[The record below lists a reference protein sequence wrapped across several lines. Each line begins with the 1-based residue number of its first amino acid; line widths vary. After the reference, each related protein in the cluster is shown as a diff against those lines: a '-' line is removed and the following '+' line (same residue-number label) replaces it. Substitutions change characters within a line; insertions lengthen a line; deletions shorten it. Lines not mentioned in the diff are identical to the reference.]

1 MNKLTLYIVAGMML
15 ASTVV
20 GIYYGWRK
28 SIEREALLEYNQK
41 QLEQNIRDQEDFRK
55 KMQDIQKQQEM
66 ILSNN
71 SAEKK
76 IFNDKIKSTS
86 DFLDTKETRET
97 GLVRTRSLT
106 RSSFGLIVAV
116 FLHTNQR
123 YTRVGIIDSQRS
135 LAIGS
140 RRLG

>member
-1 MNKLTLYIVAGMML
+1 ML

-76 IFNDKIKSTS
+76 IFNDKIKSAS
-86 DFLDTKETRET
+86 DFLDTKETREADRPSSQI
-97 GLVRTRSLT
+97 LRLT
-106 RSSFGLIVAV
+106 
-116 FLHTNQR
+116 
-123 YTRVGIIDSQRS
+123 IIKLKD
-135 LAIGS
+135 APK
-140 RRLG
+140 